1 MIGAIAI
8 LLLSYC
14 FITFAE
20 PITSSS
26 SEVIMGTLISLNQ
39 SKEEIK
45 ITTEDGVQTLS
56 LAKSVWVYRNQQK
69 SALAELRQG
78 DLVELILNS
87 KKQVAYIK
95 AKSEESINQKIDPS
109 EESKE
114 NRSTLKTEENR
125 RSNFEESTSVHKDLS
140 PQPQIAAT
148 EQKGHEDLPAEKNIM
163 ENVEKIEVHIK
174 GRGLK
179 IRLKYEEG
187 HGKGNAKVD
196 IETGHEKI
204 HLKGDQ
210 AKSFIKQILSTTD
223 PSSLTNKEEAISAL
237 AQALEINPDHYDF
250 KIEIK
255 ADNLNLK
262 VDHQKGQDKPKHN
275 Q

>member
-1 MIGAIAI
+1 
-8 LLLSYC
+8 
-14 FITFAE
+14 
-20 PITSSS
+20 
-26 SEVIMGTLISLNQ
+26 MGTLISLNH

-45 ITTEDGVQTLS
+45 ISTEDGVQTLS

-163 ENVEKIEVHIK
+163 ENVEKIEVQIK

-210 AKSFIKQILSTTD
+210 AKSFIRQILSTTD